1 MDILFVSPAN
11 PKGTYQSLSTKYSAI
26 EPPTWAL
33 LLAESCRS
41 KGYSVGILDMQAENL
56 SHEEAQNKI
65 NLINP
70 KLVSFVVYGQNV
82 NAGTTNMSGAVN
94 LINYLK
100 DNKIGKSISLIGSH
114 AQALPKETLEKEK
127 NIVDFRGPRKKTKN
141 LAKDK
146 KFQLFSSIR
155 MPKLESA
162 MNSVRNLANSN
173 YYKYS
178 KEERERIMR
187 DYRLWYKKL
196 DEAWKNA
203 GKIKIKFN
211 KKNYWDE

>member
-1 MDILFVSPAN
+1 MYCIHKIYVLDQLIYL
-11 PKGTYQSLSTKYSAI
+11 GY
-26 EPPTWAL
+26 L
-33 LLAESCRS
+33 L
-41 KGYSVGILDMQAENL
+41 IM
-56 SHEEAQNKI
+56 
-65 NLINP
+65 
-70 KLVSFVVYGQNV
+70 
-82 NAGTTNMSGAVN
+82 
-94 LINYLK
+94 
-100 DNKIGKSISLIGSH
+100 
-114 AQALPKETLEKEK
+114 EKEK

-162 MNSVRNLANSN
+162 MNSVRNLSNSN

-203 GKIKIKFN
+203 EKIKIKFN

>member
-1 MDILFVSPAN
+1 MHKIQVLDKLIYL
-11 PKGTYQSLSTKYSAI
+11 GY
-26 EPPTWAL
+26 L
-33 LLAESCRS
+33 L
-41 KGYSVGILDMQAENL
+41 IM
-56 SHEEAQNKI
+56 
-65 NLINP
+65 
-70 KLVSFVVYGQNV
+70 
-82 NAGTTNMSGAVN
+82 
-94 LINYLK
+94 
-100 DNKIGKSISLIGSH
+100 
-114 AQALPKETLEKEK
+114 EKEK

-141 LAKDK
+141 LPKDK

-178 KEERERIMR
+178 KQERERIMR

-196 DEAWKNA
+196 DDAWKNA